1 MTFLST
7 MTIARMFMFD
17 GSGHGY
23 YLKWCF
29 VFMLN
34 WVIFWKPKDWVHT
47 NRQPPSEG
55 PNPLPQSF

>member
-34 WVIFWKPKDWVHT
+34 WVIFLETKGLGTHKSAAP
-47 NRQPPSEG
+47 
-55 PNPLPQSF
+55 F